1 MFSEGWTN
9 PKHQVF
15 FTGEENQSKEAHPP
29 AMADESPI
37 LTSFH
42 HQAPKLEDFFGDSSS
57 IVRYSDSQTETQ
69 DSSLTQ
75 IYDHS
80 SSVYF
85 NEHQD

>member
-1 MFSEGWTN
+1 
-9 PKHQVF
+9 
-15 FTGEENQSKEAHPP
+15 
-29 AMADESPI
+29 MADESPI
-37 LTSFH
+37 LTTFH
-42 HQAPKLEDFFGDSSS
+42 QLAPKLEDFLGDSSFF
-57 IVRYSDSQTETQ
+57 VRYLDSQIETQ